1 LRAPAN
7 TTEMNSAITTRILD
21 GQHTFITGGTSGIN
35 LGIARRLVQAGSK
48 VTVLGRKPEKAQA
61 AADGLNAEVADSALA
76 VTGDVRDPAALQ
88 TAFAAAVAKFG
99 PIDVLVCGAAGNFP
113 APALAMSPNAFKSVV
128 DIDLLGTFNAA
139 RVGFEHLRN
148 PGARVVV
155 ISAPQAGLP
164 TLMQSHVCAAKAG
177 VDMLTK
183 TLALEWGPL
192 GVRVNGIWPGPIA
205 GTEGME
211 RLTPDDA
218 ARERVRKSVPLQRFG
233 SVEDVAELALW
244 LSSSSAAYV
253 SGGIFCCD
261 GGLSLVGFHSVFP
274 S

>member
-1 LRAPAN
+1 
-7 TTEMNSAITTRILD
+7 MNSAITTPILD
-21 GQHTFITGGTSGIN
+21 GQHAFITGGTSGIN
-35 LGIARRLVQAGSK
+35 LGIARRLVRAGAK
-48 VTVLGRKPEKAQA
+48 VTVLGRKVEKAKA
-61 AADGLNAEVADSALA
+61 AADELNAIAADHALDVIA
-76 VTGDVRDPAALQ
+76 DVRDPALMQA
-88 TAFAAAVAKFG
+88 AFETAVARFG
-99 PIDVLVCGAAGNFP
+99 PIDILVAGAAGNFA

-128 DIDLLGTFNAA
+128 DIDLLGTFNTC
-139 RVGFEHLRN
+139 RMGFEHLRN
-148 PGARVVV
+148 PGARIVV
-155 ISAPQAGLP
+155 ISAPQAGHA

-211 RLTPDDA
+211 RLAPDEESQ
-218 ARERVRKSVPLQRFG
+218 ERVRNSVPLRRFG
-233 SVEDVAELALW
+233 SVDDIAEMALW

-261 GGLSLVGFHSVFP
+261 GGLALVGFHSMFP